1 MLGEQ
6 QTTAPGDKPEEDVMA
21 TGKLNPKHYPA
32 QRAAK
37 VVQHYL
43 NTRHGS
49 PFKVFMLDKV
59 NSGNAEVSSLHY

>member
-1 MLGEQ
+1 MLTGE
-6 QTTAPGDKPEEDVMA
+6 
-21 TGKLNPKHYPA
+21 LNPGHYPA

-49 PFKVFMLDKV
+49 PYWWVTLSKVH
-59 NSGNAEVSSLHY
+59 NASAEVSRAEPAS